1 MMTVTFFVQVLVNG
15 LMLGLTYALIASGF
29 SLIYG
34 IMRLLNFAH
43 GEFYMLG
50 AFATY
55 LLCERLGL
63 NYFSALLLSMVLI
76 ALVGVVVY
84 YFFFRPF
91 QDEHD
96 PSLVIA
102 LAVAMLIGGL
112 SLLVFG
118 EKDQSVTPVFT
129 GVTRIFGATLSLER
143 IFVIVMAV
151 FLMGSLALFIKFAK
165 IGQAMRAVA
174 QDREAAALQGIGV
187 TSTYLICMA
196 VSSALAGA
204 AGSLLAPLFFVNPFM
219 GMHAVL
225 KALVVVVIGG
235 LGSIPGA
242 IAGGLLL
249 GFVESFGN
257 TFIGGAT
264 EILGFVIV
272 MLVLLIRPQGLFGHG

>member
-1 MMTVTFFVQVLVNG
+1 
-15 LMLGLTYALIASGF
+15 MLGLTYVLIASGF

-55 LLCERLGL
+55 LLCEHLGVH
-63 NYFSALLLSMVLI
+63 YFTAMALSMVIIGVLGV
-76 ALVGVVVY
+76 LVY
-84 YFFFRPF
+84 QFFFRPF
-91 QDEHD
+91 RDEHD

-102 LAVAMLIGGL
+102 LGIAMLIGGL
-112 SLLVFG
+112 ALIIFG
-118 EKDQSVTPVFT
+118 EKDKSVAPVFS
-129 GVTRIFGATLSLER
+129 GVIQVWGATLSKER
-143 IFVIVMAV
+143 VAVILVAIVLMA
-151 FLMGSLALFIKFAK
+151 ALTLSIKFSK
-165 IGQAMRAVA
+165 TGQAMRAVA

-187 TSTYLICMA
+187 DSTFSLCMGI
-196 VSSALAGA
+196 SSALAGA
-204 AGSLLAPLFFVNPFM
+204 AGALLAPLFYVNPFL

-257 TFIGGAT
+257 TFFGDIT
-264 EILGFVIV
+264 EILGFIIV
-272 MLVLLIRPQGLFGHG
+272 MIVLLFRPQGLFGHG

>member
-1 MMTVTFFVQVLVNG
+1 MNFAFFLQVFVNG
-15 LMLGLTYALIASGF
+15 LMLGLTYVLIASGF

-55 LLCERLGL
+55 LLCEHLGVH
-63 NYFSALLLSMVLI
+63 YFTALALSMVIIGILGV
-76 ALVGVVVY
+76 LVY
-84 YFFFRPF
+84 RFFFRPF
-91 QDEHD
+91 RDEHD

-102 LAVAMLIGGL
+102 LGIAMLIGGL
-112 SLLVFG
+112 ALIIFG
-118 EKDQSVTPVFT
+118 EKDKSVAPVFS
-129 GVTRIFGATLSLER
+129 GVIQVWGATLSKER
-143 IFVIVMAV
+143 VAVIILAIVLMA
-151 FLMGSLALFIKFAK
+151 ALTLYIKFSK
-165 IGQAMRAVA
+165 TGQAMRAVS

-187 TSTYLICMA
+187 DSTFTLCMGI
-196 VSSALAGA
+196 SSALAGA
-204 AGSLLAPLFFVNPFM
+204 AGALLAPLFYVNPFL

-257 TFIGGAT
+257 TFFGDVT

-272 MLVLLIRPQGLFGHG
+272 MIVLLFRPQGLFGHG

>member
-1 MMTVTFFVQVLVNG
+1 MTFSFFIQVLVNG
-15 LMLGLTYALIASGF
+15 LMLGLTYVLIASGF

-55 LLCERLGL
+55 LLCEHLGVH
-63 NYFSALLLSMVLI
+63 YFTALALSMVIIGFLGV
-76 ALVGVVVY
+76 LVY
-84 YFFFRPF
+84 RFFFRPF
-91 QDEHD
+91 RDEHD

-102 LAVAMLIGGL
+102 LGIAMLIGGL
-112 SLLVFG
+112 ALIIFG
-118 EKDQSVTPVFT
+118 EKDKSVAPVFS
-129 GVTRIFGATLSLER
+129 GVIQVWGATLSKER
-143 IFVIVMAV
+143 VAVIVLAIVLMA
-151 FLMGSLALFIKFAK
+151 ALTLYIKFSK
-165 IGQAMRAVA
+165 TGQAMRAVS

-187 TSTYLICMA
+187 DSTFTLCMGI
-196 VSSALAGA
+196 SSALAGA
-204 AGSLLAPLFFVNPFM
+204 AGALLAPLFYVNPFL

-257 TFIGGAT
+257 TFFGDIT

-272 MLVLLIRPQGLFGHG
+272 MIILLFRPQGLFGHG

>member
-1 MMTVTFFVQVLVNG
+1 MTFSFFIQVLVNG
-15 LMLGLTYALIASGF
+15 LMLGLTYVLIASGF

-55 LLCERLGL
+55 LLCEHLGVH
-63 NYFSALLLSMVLI
+63 YFTALALSMVIIGFLGV
-76 ALVGVVVY
+76 LVY
-84 YFFFRPF
+84 RFFFRPF
-91 QDEHD
+91 RDEHD

-102 LAVAMLIGGL
+102 LGIAMLIGGL
-112 SLLVFG
+112 ALIIFG
-118 EKDQSVTPVFT
+118 EKDKSVAPVFS
-129 GVTRIFGATLSLER
+129 GVIQVWGATLSKER
-143 IFVIVMAV
+143 VAVIVMAIV
-151 FLMGSLALFIKFAK
+151 LMVALTLYIKFSK
-165 IGQAMRAVA
+165 TGQAMRAVS

-187 TSTYLICMA
+187 DSTFTLCMGI
-196 VSSALAGA
+196 SSALAGA
-204 AGSLLAPLFFVNPFM
+204 AGALLAPLFYVNPFL

-257 TFIGGAT
+257 TFFGDIT

-272 MLVLLIRPQGLFGHG
+272 MIILLFRPQGLFGHG

>member
-1 MMTVTFFVQVLVNG
+1 MSFSFFIQVLVNG
-15 LMLGLTYALIASGF
+15 LMLGLTYVLIASGF

-55 LLCERLGL
+55 LLCEHLGVH
-63 NYFSALLLSMVLI
+63 YFTAMALSMVIIGVLGV
-76 ALVGVVVY
+76 LVY
-84 YFFFRPF
+84 HFFFRPF
-91 QDEHD
+91 RDEHD

-102 LAVAMLIGGL
+102 LGIAMLIGGL
-112 SLLVFG
+112 ALIIFG
-118 EKDQSVTPVFT
+118 EKDKSVAPVFS
-129 GVTRIFGATLSLER
+129 GVIQVWGATLSKER
-143 IFVIVMAV
+143 VAVIIVAIVLMA
-151 FLMGSLALFIKFAK
+151 ALTLYIKFSK
-165 IGQAMRAVA
+165 TGQAMRAVS

-187 TSTYLICMA
+187 DSTFTLCMGI
-196 VSSALAGA
+196 SSALAGA
-204 AGSLLAPLFFVNPFM
+204 AGALLAPLFYVNPFL

-242 IAGGLLL
+242 IVGGLLL

-257 TFIGGAT
+257 TFFGDIT
-264 EILGFVIV
+264 EILGFIIV
-272 MLVLLIRPQGLFGHG
+272 MIVLLFRPQGLFGHG

>member
-1 MMTVTFFVQVLVNG
+1 MTFSFFIQVLVNG
-15 LMLGLTYALIASGF
+15 LMLGLTYVLIASGF

-55 LLCERLGL
+55 LLCEHLGVH
-63 NYFSALLLSMVLI
+63 YFTALALSMVIIGFLGV
-76 ALVGVVVY
+76 LVY
-84 YFFFRPF
+84 RFFFRPF
-91 QDEHD
+91 RDEHD

-102 LAVAMLIGGL
+102 LGIAMLIGGL
-112 SLLVFG
+112 ALIIFG
-118 EKDQSVTPVFT
+118 EKDKSVAPVFS
-129 GVTRIFGATLSLER
+129 GVIQVWGATLSKER
-143 IFVIVMAV
+143 VAVIVMAIV
-151 FLMGSLALFIKFAK
+151 LMVALTLYIKFSK
-165 IGQAMRAVA
+165 TGQAMRAVS

-187 TSTYLICMA
+187 DSTFTLCMGI
-196 VSSALAGA
+196 SSALAGA
-204 AGSLLAPLFFVNPFM
+204 AWALLAPLFYVNPFL

-257 TFIGGAT
+257 TFFGDIT

-272 MLVLLIRPQGLFGHG
+272 MIILLFRPQGLFGHG

>member
-1 MMTVTFFVQVLVNG
+1 MTSAFLIQVFVNG
-15 LMLGLTYALIASGF
+15 LMLGLTYVLIASGF

-55 LLCERLGL
+55 LLSERLGI
-63 NYFSALLLSMVLI
+63 NYFSSLLLSMILMAVLGI
-76 ALVGVVVY
+76 LVY
-84 YFFFRPF
+84 RFFFRPF
-91 QDEHD
+91 RDEHD
-96 PSLVIA
+96 PSLVVA
-102 LAVAMLIGGL
+102 LGVAMLIGGL
-112 SLLVFG
+112 GLLVFG
-118 EKDQSVTPVFT
+118 EKDQSVSPVFS
-129 GVTRIFGATLSLER
+129 GVIKIFGATLSQER
-143 IFVIVMAV
+143 VVVIFLAVLLMA
-151 FLMGSLALFIKFAK
+151 ALTLYIKFSK
-165 IGQAMRAVA
+165 TGQAMRAVA

-187 TSTYLICMA
+187 DSTFTLCMA
-196 VSSALAGA
+196 ISSALAGA
-204 AGSLLAPLFFVNPFM
+204 AGSLLAPLFYVNPFL

-257 TFIGGAT
+257 TFLGDIT
-264 EILGFVIV
+264 EILGFVMV
-272 MLVLLIRPQGLFGHG
+272 MIVLLFRPQGLFGHG

>member
-1 MMTVTFFVQVLVNG
+1 MTFSFFIQVLVNG
-15 LMLGLTYALIASGF
+15 FMLGLTYVLIASGF

-55 LLCERLGL
+55 LLCEHLGVH
-63 NYFSALLLSMVLI
+63 YFTAMALSMVIIGVLGV
-76 ALVGVVVY
+76 LVY
-84 YFFFRPF
+84 HFFFRPF
-91 QDEHD
+91 RDEHD

-102 LAVAMLIGGL
+102 LGIAMLIGGL
-112 SLLVFG
+112 ALIIFG
-118 EKDQSVTPVFT
+118 EKDKSVAPVFS
-129 GVTRIFGATLSLER
+129 GVIQVWGATLSRER
-143 IFVIVMAV
+143 VAVIIVAIVLMA
-151 FLMGSLALFIKFAK
+151 ALTLYIKFSK
-165 IGQAMRAVA
+165 TGQAMRAVS

-187 TSTYLICMA
+187 DTTFRLCMGI
-196 VSSALAGA
+196 SSALAGA
-204 AGSLLAPLFFVNPFM
+204 AGALLAPLFYVNPFL

-257 TFIGGAT
+257 TFFGDIT
-264 EILGFVIV
+264 EILGFIIV
-272 MLVLLIRPQGLFGHG
+272 MIVLLFRPQGLFGHG

>member
-1 MMTVTFFVQVLVNG
+1 MNFTFFVQVFVNG
-15 LMLGLTYALIASGF
+15 LMLGLTYVLIASGF

-55 LLCERLGL
+55 LLCEHLGV
-63 NYFSALLLSMVLI
+63 NYFAAVVLSMIIIAVLGI
-76 ALVGVVVY
+76 LVY
-84 YFFFRPF
+84 RFFFRPF
-91 QDEHD
+91 RDQHD
-96 PSLVIA
+96 PSLVVA
-102 LAVAMLIGGL
+102 LGIAMLIGGL
-112 SLLVFG
+112 ALLIFG
-118 EKDQSVTPVFT
+118 EKDKSVPPVFS
-129 GVTRIFGATLSLER
+129 GVIKVLGATLSMER
-143 IFVIVMAV
+143 IVVIIMAV
-151 FLMGSLALFIKFAK
+151 ILMAALTLYIKFSK
-165 IGQAMRAVA
+165 TGQAMRAVA

-187 TSTYLICMA
+187 DSTFTLCMA
-196 VSSALAGA
+196 ISSALAGA
-204 AGSLLAPLFFVNPFM
+204 AGALLAPLFFVNPFL

-257 TFIGGAT
+257 TFLGDVT
-264 EILGFVIV
+264 EILGFVMV
-272 MLVLLIRPQGLFGHG
+272 MLVLLFRPQGLFGHG

>member
-1 MMTVTFFVQVLVNG
+1 MDFAFFVQVFING
-15 LMLGLTYALIASGF
+15 LMLGLTYVLIASGF

-55 LLCERLGL
+55 LLSEHLGL
-63 NYFSALLLSMVLI
+63 DYFTALILSMIIIAVLGM
-76 ALVGVVVY
+76 LVY
-84 YFFFRPF
+84 RFFFRPF
-91 QDEHD
+91 RDQHD

-102 LAVAMLIGGL
+102 LGIAMLIGGL
-112 SLLVFG
+112 ALLIFG
-118 EKDQSVTPVFT
+118 EKDKSVSPVFS
-129 GVTRIFGATLSLER
+129 GVIQILGATLSVER
-143 IFVIVMAV
+143 MVVIFSAIL
-151 FLMGSLALFIKFAK
+151 LMTALTLFIKFSK
-165 IGQAMRAVA
+165 TGQAMRAVA

-187 TSTYLICMA
+187 DSTFMICMGI
-196 VSSALAGA
+196 SSALAGA
-204 AGSLLAPLFFVNPFM
+204 AGALLAPLFFVNPFL

-257 TFIGGAT
+257 TFLGDIT
-264 EILGFVIV
+264 EMLGFVMV
-272 MLVLLIRPQGLFGHG
+272 MLVLLFRPQGLFGHG

>member
-1 MMTVTFFVQVLVNG
+1 MTFSFFIQVLVNG
-15 LMLGLTYALIASGF
+15 LMLGLTYVLIASGF

-43 GEFYMLG
+43 GEFYTLG

-55 LLCERLGL
+55 LLCEHLGVH
-63 NYFSALLLSMVLI
+63 YFTALALSMVIIGFLGV
-76 ALVGVVVY
+76 LVY
-84 YFFFRPF
+84 RFFFRPF
-91 QDEHD
+91 RDEHD

-102 LAVAMLIGGL
+102 LGIAMLIGGL
-112 SLLVFG
+112 ALIIFG
-118 EKDQSVTPVFT
+118 EKDKSVAPVFS
-129 GVTRIFGATLSLER
+129 GVIQVWGATLSKER
-143 IFVIVMAV
+143 VAVIVMAIV
-151 FLMGSLALFIKFAK
+151 LMVALTLYIKFSK
-165 IGQAMRAVA
+165 TGQAMRAVS

-187 TSTYLICMA
+187 DSTFTLCMGI
-196 VSSALAGA
+196 SSALAGA
-204 AGSLLAPLFFVNPFM
+204 AGALLAPLFYVNPFL

-257 TFIGGAT
+257 TFFGDIT
-264 EILGFVIV
+264 EILGFIIV
-272 MLVLLIRPQGLFGHG
+272 MIVLLFRPQGLFGHG

>member
-1 MMTVTFFVQVLVNG
+1 MTFSFFIQVLVNG
-15 LMLGLTYALIASGF
+15 LMLGLTYVLIASGF

-55 LLCERLGL
+55 LLCEHLGIH
-63 NYFSALLLSMVLI
+63 YFTALAVSMVLI
-76 ALVGVVVY
+76 GILGVLVY
-84 YFFFRPF
+84 QFFFRPF
-91 QDEHD
+91 RDEHD

-102 LAVAMLIGGL
+102 LGIAMLIGGL
-112 SLLVFG
+112 ALIIFG
-118 EKDQSVTPVFT
+118 EKDQSVAPVFS
-129 GVTRIFGATLSLER
+129 GVIQVWGATLSKER
-143 IFVIVMAV
+143 VAVIVVAIV
-151 FLMGSLALFIKFAK
+151 LMVALTLYIKFSK
-165 IGQAMRAVA
+165 TGQAMRAVA

-187 TSTYLICMA
+187 DSTFTLCMGI
-196 VSSALAGA
+196 SSALAGA
-204 AGSLLAPLFFVNPFM
+204 AGALLAPLFYVNPFL

-257 TFIGGAT
+257 TFFGDIT
-264 EILGFVIV
+264 EILGFIIV
-272 MLVLLIRPQGLFGHG
+272 MIVLLFRPQGLFGHG

>member
-1 MMTVTFFVQVLVNG
+1 MDFTFFVQVFVNG
-15 LMLGLTYALIASGF
+15 LMLGLTYVLIASGF

-55 LLCERLGL
+55 LLCERLGV
-63 NYFSALLLSMVLI
+63 NYFAAMVLSTIII
-76 ALVGVVVY
+76 AVLGILVY
-84 YFFFRPF
+84 RFFYRPF
-91 QDEHD
+91 RDQHD

-102 LAVAMLIGGL
+102 LGIAMLIGGL
-112 SLLVFG
+112 ALLVFG
-118 EKDQSVTPVFT
+118 EKDKSISPVFS
-129 GVTRIFGATLSLER
+129 GVIKVLGATLSMER
-143 IFVIVMAV
+143 IVVIIMAV
-151 FLMGSLALFIKFAK
+151 ILMAALTFYIKFSK
-165 IGQAMRAVA
+165 SGQAMRAVA

-187 TSTYLICMA
+187 DSTFTLCMA
-196 VSSALAGA
+196 ISSGLAGA
-204 AGSLLAPLFFVNPFM
+204 AGALLAPLFFVNPFL

-257 TFIGGAT
+257 TFLGDVT
-264 EILGFVIV
+264 EILGFVMV
-272 MLVLLIRPQGLFGHG
+272 MLVLLFRPQGLFGHG

>member
-1 MMTVTFFVQVLVNG
+1 MTFSFFFQVLVNG
-15 LMLGLTYALIASGF
+15 LMLGLTYVLIASGF

-55 LLCERLGL
+55 FLSERLGVD
-63 NYFSALLLSMVLI
+63 YFTSLALSMVIIGILGM
-76 ALVGVVVY
+76 LVY
-84 YFFFRPF
+84 RFFFRPF
-91 QDEHD
+91 RDEHD

-102 LAVAMLIGGL
+102 LGIAMLISGL
-112 SLLVFG
+112 ALLIFG
-118 EKDQSVTPVFT
+118 EKDRSVAPVFQ
-129 GVTRIFGATLSLER
+129 GVIQVWGATLSKER
-143 IFVIVMAV
+143 VAVIVAAV
-151 FLMGSLALFIKFAK
+151 ALMVVLTLYIKFSK
-165 IGQAMRAVA
+165 TGQAKRAVA

-187 TSTYLICMA
+187 DSTFTLCMGI
-196 VSSALAGA
+196 SSALAGA
-204 AGSLLAPLFFVNPFM
+204 AGSLLAPLFFVHPFL

-257 TFIGGAT
+257 TFLGDIT
-264 EILGFVIV
+264 EILGFIIV
-272 MLVLLIRPQGLFGHG
+272 MIVLLFRPQGLFGHG

>member
-1 MMTVTFFVQVLVNG
+1 MTSAFFLQVLVNG
-15 LMLGLTYALIASGF
+15 LMLGLTYVLIASGF

-55 LLCERLGL
+55 LLCEHLGV
-63 NYFSALLLSMVLI
+63 NYLLALILSMAIIAALGVL
-76 ALVGVVVY
+76 VY
-84 YFFFRPF
+84 RFFFRPF
-91 QDEHD
+91 RDEHD

-102 LAVAMLIGGL
+102 LGMAMLIGGL
-112 SLLVFG
+112 ALLVFG
-118 EKDQSVTPVFT
+118 EKDKSVPPVFP
-129 GVTRIFGATLSLER
+129 GVIQVFGATLSKER
-143 IFVIVMAV
+143 LAVIVMAIA
-151 FLMGSLALFIKFAK
+151 LMVALALYIKFSRT
-165 IGQAMRAVA
+165 GQAMRAVA

-187 TSTYLICMA
+187 DSTFTLCMA
-196 VSSALAGA
+196 ISSALAGA
-204 AGSLLAPLFFVNPFM
+204 AGALLAPLFFVNPFL

-257 TFIGGAT
+257 TFLGDIT
-264 EILGFVIV
+264 EILGFIMVMIV
-272 MLVLLIRPQGLFGHG
+272 LIFRPQGLFGHG

>member
-1 MMTVTFFVQVLVNG
+1 MDFTFFVQVFVNG
-15 LMLGLTYALIASGF
+15 LMLGLTYVLIASGF

-55 LLCERLGL
+55 LLCERLRV
-63 NYFSALLLSMVLI
+63 NYFAAMVLSMIIIAVLGI
-76 ALVGVVVY
+76 LVY
-84 YFFFRPF
+84 RFFYRPF
-91 QDEHD
+91 RDQHD

-102 LAVAMLIGGL
+102 LGIAMLIGGL
-112 SLLVFG
+112 ALLVFG
-118 EKDQSVTPVFT
+118 EKDKSISPVFS
-129 GVTRIFGATLSLER
+129 GVIKVLGATLSMER
-143 IFVIVMAV
+143 IVVIIMAV
-151 FLMGSLALFIKFAK
+151 ILMAALTFYIKFSK
-165 IGQAMRAVA
+165 TGQAMRAVA

-187 TSTYLICMA
+187 DSTFTLCMA
-196 VSSALAGA
+196 ISSALAGA
-204 AGSLLAPLFFVNPFM
+204 AGALLAPLFFVNPFL

-257 TFIGGAT
+257 TFLGDIT
-264 EILGFVIV
+264 EILGFVMV
-272 MLVLLIRPQGLFGHG
+272 MLVLLFRPQGLFGHG

>member
-1 MMTVTFFVQVLVNG
+1 MTFSFFIQVLVNG
-15 LMLGLTYALIASGF
+15 LMLGLTYVLIASGF

-55 LLCERLGL
+55 LLCEHLGVH
-63 NYFSALLLSMVLI
+63 YFIAMALSMVIIGILGV
-76 ALVGVVVY
+76 LVY
-84 YFFFRPF
+84 HFFFRPF
-91 QDEHD
+91 RDEHD

-102 LAVAMLIGGL
+102 LGIAMLIGGL
-112 SLLVFG
+112 ALIIFG
-118 EKDQSVTPVFT
+118 EKDKSVTPVFS
-129 GVTRIFGATLSLER
+129 GVIQVWGATLSKER
-143 IFVIVMAV
+143 VAVILAAIVLMA
-151 FLMGSLALFIKFAK
+151 ALTLYIKFSK

-187 TSTYLICMA
+187 DSTFTLCMGI
-196 VSSALAGA
+196 SSALAGA
-204 AGSLLAPLFFVNPFM
+204 AGALLAPLFYVNPFL

-242 IAGGLLL
+242 IVGGLLL

-257 TFIGGAT
+257 TFLGDIT
-264 EILGFVIV
+264 EILGFIIV
-272 MLVLLIRPQGLFGHG
+272 MVVLLFRPQGLFGHG

>member
-1 MMTVTFFVQVLVNG
+1 MTFAFFVQVFVNG
-15 LMLGLTYALIASGF
+15 LMLGLTYVLIALGF

-63 NYFSALLLSMVLI
+63 NYFTGLILSMVII
-76 ALVGVVVY
+76 AALGILVY
-84 YFFFRPF
+84 RFFFRPF
-91 QDEHD
+91 RDQHD

-102 LAVAMLIGGL
+102 LGIAMLIGGL
-112 SLLVFG
+112 SLLIFG
-118 EKDQSVTPVFT
+118 EKDKSVSPVFS
-129 GVTRIFGATLSLER
+129 GVIKVLGATLSLER
-143 IFVIVMAV
+143 MMVILVSIVLMMA
-151 FLMGSLALFIKFAK
+151 LTLYIKFSRT
-165 IGQAMRAVA
+165 GQAMRAVA

-187 TSTYLICMA
+187 DSTFTLCMA
-196 VSSALAGA
+196 ISSALAGA
-204 AGSLLAPLFFVNPFM
+204 AGALLAPLFFVNPFL

-225 KALVVVVIGG
+225 KALIVVVIGG

-257 TFIGGAT
+257 TFLGDVT

-272 MLVLLIRPQGLFGHG
+272 MIVLLFRPQGLFGHG

>member
-1 MMTVTFFVQVLVNG
+1 MTFSFFIQVLVNG
-15 LMLGLTYALIASGF
+15 LMLGLTYVLIASGF

-55 LLCERLGL
+55 LLCEHLGVH
-63 NYFSALLLSMVLI
+63 YFTAMALSMVIIGVLGV
-76 ALVGVVVY
+76 LVY
-84 YFFFRPF
+84 HFFFRPF
-91 QDEHD
+91 RDEHD

-102 LAVAMLIGGL
+102 LGIAMLIGGL
-112 SLLVFG
+112 ALIIFG
-118 EKDQSVTPVFT
+118 EKDKSVAPVFS
-129 GVTRIFGATLSLER
+129 GVIQVWGATLSKER
-143 IFVIVMAV
+143 VAVIIVAIVLMA
-151 FLMGSLALFIKFAK
+151 ALTLYIKFSK
-165 IGQAMRAVA
+165 TGQAMRAVS

-187 TSTYLICMA
+187 DSTFTLCMGI
-196 VSSALAGA
+196 SSALAGA
-204 AGSLLAPLFFVNPFM
+204 AGALLAPLFYVNPFL

-242 IAGGLLL
+242 IVGGLLL

-257 TFIGGAT
+257 TFFGDIT
-264 EILGFVIV
+264 EILGFIIV
-272 MLVLLIRPQGLFGHG
+272 MIVLLFRPQGLFGHG

>member
-1 MMTVTFFVQVLVNG
+1 MTVAFFVQVFVNG
-15 LMLGLTYALIASGF
+15 LMLGMTYVLIASGF

-63 NYFSALLLSMVLI
+63 NYFTALALSMIIMAILGI
-76 ALVGVVVY
+76 LVY
-84 YFFFRPF
+84 HFFFRPF
-91 QDEHD
+91 RDQHD

-102 LAVAMLIGGL
+102 LGIAMLIGGL
-112 SLLVFG
+112 GLLVFG
-118 EKDQSVTPVFT
+118 EEDRSVTSAFPGVIRVL
-129 GVTRIFGATLSLER
+129 GVTLSMER
-143 IFVIVMAV
+143 IAVIVMAII
-151 FLMGSLALFIKFAK
+151 LMAALTLYIKFSRMGK
-165 IGQAMRAVA
+165 AMRAVA

-187 TSTYLICMA
+187 NSTFTLCMA
-196 VSSALAGA
+196 ISSALAGA
-204 AGSLLAPLFFVNPFM
+204 AGALLAPLFFVNPFL
-219 GMHAVL
+219 GLHAVL

-242 IAGGLLL
+242 IVGGLLL

-257 TFIGGAT
+257 TFLGNIT
-264 EILGFVIV
+264 EMVGFVLV
-272 MLVLLIRPQGLFGHG
+272 MVVLMFRPQGLFGYE

>member
-1 MMTVTFFVQVLVNG
+1 MTFTFFVQVLVNG
-15 LMLGLTYALIASGF
+15 LMLGLTYVLIASGF

-50 AFATY
+50 AFAAY
-55 LLCERLGL
+55 LLCETLGL
-63 NYFSALLLSMVLI
+63 NYYAALLLSMILI
-76 ALVGVVVY
+76 AALGILVY
-84 YFFFRPF
+84 RFFLRPF
-91 QDEHD
+91 RDQHD

-102 LAVAMLIGGL
+102 LGVAMLIGGL
-112 SLLVFG
+112 ALLVFG
-118 EKDQSVTPVFT
+118 EKDKSISPVLT
-129 GVTRIFGATLSLER
+129 GVIKVFGATLSKER
-143 IFVIVMAV
+143 ILVIVVAIL
-151 FLMGSLALFIKFAK
+151 LMVALTLYIKFSRT
-165 IGQAMRAVA
+165 GQAMRAVA

-187 TSTYLICMA
+187 DSTFTLCMA
-196 VSSALAGA
+196 ISSALAGA
-204 AGSLLAPLFFVNPFM
+204 AGALLAPLFFVNPFL

-225 KALVVVVIGG
+225 KALIVVVIGG

-257 TFIGGAT
+257 TFFGDVT

-272 MLVLLIRPQGLFGHG
+272 MMVLIFRPQGLFGHG

>member
-1 MMTVTFFVQVLVNG
+1 MDFTFFVQVFVNG
-15 LMLGLTYALIASGF
+15 LMLGLTYVLIASGF

-55 LLCERLGL
+55 LLCERLGV
-63 NYFSALLLSMVLI
+63 NYFAAMVLSMIIIAVLGI
-76 ALVGVVVY
+76 LVY
-84 YFFFRPF
+84 RFFFRPF
-91 QDEHD
+91 RDQHD

-102 LAVAMLIGGL
+102 LAIAMLIGGL
-112 SLLVFG
+112 ALLVFG
-118 EKDQSVTPVFT
+118 EKDKSISPVFS
-129 GVTRIFGATLSLER
+129 GVINVLGATLSMER
-143 IFVIVMAV
+143 VVVIIMAII
-151 FLMGSLALFIKFAK
+151 LMAALTLYIKFSK
-165 IGQAMRAVA
+165 TGQAMRAVS

-187 TSTYLICMA
+187 DSTFMLCMA
-196 VSSALAGA
+196 ISSALAGA
-204 AGSLLAPLFFVNPFM
+204 AGALLAPLFFVNPFL

-257 TFIGGAT
+257 TFLGDVT
-264 EILGFVIV
+264 EILGFVMV
-272 MLVLLIRPQGLFGHG
+272 MLVLLFRPQGLFGHG

>member
-1 MMTVTFFVQVLVNG
+1 MTRSFFLQIFVNG
-15 LMLGLTYALIASGF
+15 LMLGLTYVLIASGF

-55 LLCERLGL
+55 LLCEHLGV
-63 NYFSALLLSMVLI
+63 NYFAALILSMILI
-76 ALVGVVVY
+76 AALGVLVY
-84 YFFFRPF
+84 RFFFRPF
-91 QDEHD
+91 RDEHD

-102 LAVAMLIGGL
+102 LGIAMLIGGL
-112 SLLVFG
+112 GLLIFG
-118 EKDQSVTPVFT
+118 EKDKSVSPAFS
-129 GVTRIFGATLSLER
+129 GVIKVFGATLSQER
-143 IFVIVMAV
+143 MVVIFMAIV
-151 FLMGSLALFIKFAK
+151 LMSGLSLYIKFSK
-165 IGQAMRAVA
+165 TGQAMRAVA

-187 TSTYLICMA
+187 DSTFTLCMA
-196 VSSALAGA
+196 ISSALAGA
-204 AGSLLAPLFFVNPFM
+204 AGALLAPLFFVNPFL

-242 IAGGLLL
+242 VAGGLLL

-257 TFIGGAT
+257 TFLGDIT
-264 EILGFVIV
+264 EILGFIMV
-272 MLVLLIRPQGLFGHG
+272 MIVLLFRPQGLFGHG

>member
-1 MMTVTFFVQVLVNG
+1 MTFTFFVQVFVNG
-15 LMLGLTYALIASGF
+15 LMLGLTYVLIASGF

-63 NYFSALLLSMVLI
+63 NYFMALVLSMVII
-76 ALVGVVVY
+76 AILGILVY
-84 YFFFRPF
+84 RFFFRPF
-91 QDEHD
+91 RDQHD

-102 LAVAMLIGGL
+102 LGIAMLTGGL
-112 SLLVFG
+112 ALLVFG
-118 EKDQSVTPVFT
+118 EKDKSISPVFP
-129 GVTRIFGATLSLER
+129 GVIKVLGATLSMER
-143 IFVIVMAV
+143 IVVILMAII
-151 FLMGSLALFIKFAK
+151 LMIALTLYIKFSK
-165 IGQAMRAVA
+165 TGQAMRAVA

-187 TSTYLICMA
+187 DSTFTLCMA
-196 VSSALAGA
+196 ISSALAGA
-204 AGSLLAPLFFVNPFM
+204 AGALLAPLFFVNPFL

-257 TFIGGAT
+257 TFLGDVT
-264 EILGFVIV
+264 EILGFVMV
-272 MLVLLIRPQGLFGHG
+272 MLVLLFRPQGLFGHG

>member
-1 MMTVTFFVQVLVNG
+1 MTFAFFIQVLVNG
-15 LMLGLTYALIASGF
+15 LMLGMTYVLIASGF

-63 NYFSALLLSMVLI
+63 DYFTAMALSMIIMAILGVL
-76 ALVGVVVY
+76 VY
-84 YFFFRPF
+84 HLFFRPF
-91 QDEHD
+91 RDQHD

-102 LAVAMLIGGL
+102 LAIAMLIGGL
-112 SLLVFG
+112 GLLIFG
-118 EKDQSVTPVFT
+118 DEDKSVSSPFPGVIKVL
-129 GVTRIFGATLSLER
+129 GVTLSMER
-143 IFVIVMAV
+143 IAVIIVAIILMA
-151 FLMGSLALFIKFAK
+151 ALTLYIKHSRM
-165 IGQAMRAVA
+165 GQAMRAVS

-187 TSTYLICMA
+187 NSTFMLCMA
-196 VSSALAGA
+196 ISSALAGA
-204 AGSLLAPLFFVNPFM
+204 AGALLAPLFFVNPFM

-249 GFVESFGN
+249 GFVESIGN
-257 TFIGGAT
+257 TFLGNIT
-264 EILGFVIV
+264 EMLGFVLV
-272 MLVLLIRPQGLFGHG
+272 MVVLIFRPQGLFGYE

>member
-1 MMTVTFFVQVLVNG
+1 MTFSFFIQVLVNG
-15 LMLGLTYALIASGF
+15 LMLGLTYVLIASGF

-55 LLCERLGL
+55 LLCEHLGVH
-63 NYFSALLLSMVLI
+63 YFTALALSMGIIGILGVL
-76 ALVGVVVY
+76 VY
-84 YFFFRPF
+84 RFFFRPF
-91 QDEHD
+91 RDEHD

-102 LAVAMLIGGL
+102 LGIAMLIGGL
-112 SLLVFG
+112 ALIIFG
-118 EKDQSVTPVFT
+118 EKDKSVAPVFS
-129 GVTRIFGATLSLER
+129 GVIQVWGATLSKER
-143 IFVIVMAV
+143 VAVIVMAIV
-151 FLMGSLALFIKFAK
+151 LMVALTLYIKFSK
-165 IGQAMRAVA
+165 TGQAMRAVS

-187 TSTYLICMA
+187 DSTFTLCMGI
-196 VSSALAGA
+196 SSALAGA
-204 AGSLLAPLFFVNPFM
+204 AGALLAPLFYVNPFL

-257 TFIGGAT
+257 TFFGDIT

-272 MLVLLIRPQGLFGHG
+272 MIILLFRPQGLFGHG